1 MWLVSSFVSAGGEAH
16 AGHQESVAGTLRR
29 RARDARP
36 QSPRF
41 GSGSFAP
48 LWADAGT
55 TGWVPAVDVFSRN
68 GDLIVR
74 AELPGIDPAKDVD
87 IMVEDGVLTIKG
99 ERRHEEKT
107 EAENYYRFESSSGSF
122 QRSVPLPKDVKADH
136 IAASYENGILEVTV
150 PKAGGS
156 SVAKKIPV
164 MAGGSKK
171 ALTTEGKKK

>member
-1 MWLVSSFVSAGGEAH
+1 MLATRNPWHELLDVEREMRDLS
-16 AGHQESVAGTLRR
+16 RR
-29 RARDARP
+29 V
-36 QSPRF
+36 F

-48 LWADAGT
+48 LLADGVT

-68 GDLIVR
+68 GDLVVR

-87 IMVEDGVLTIKG
+87 ITVEDGVLMIRG
-99 ERRHEEKT
+99 ERRHEEK
-107 EAENYYRFESSSGSF
+107 AEEESYYRFESSYGSF
-122 QRSVPLPKDVKADH
+122 QRSVPLPRDVKTDD
-136 IAASYENGILEVTV
+136 IAASYENGILEVVV

-164 MAGGSKK
+164 KAGGSRR